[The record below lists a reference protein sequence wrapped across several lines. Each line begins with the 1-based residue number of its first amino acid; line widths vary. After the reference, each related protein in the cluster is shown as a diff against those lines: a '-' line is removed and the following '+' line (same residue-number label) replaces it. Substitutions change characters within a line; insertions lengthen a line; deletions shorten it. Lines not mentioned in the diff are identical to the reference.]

1 MKVIINENQKGL
13 LFDNGVLKNILNPG
27 KYNVFF
33 GKTIEKLQLSDEI
46 APQSCTVQ
54 KILDYC
60 PGAKA
65 MISEVTVK
73 NGEVCLHYVNGVYD
87 GCLTAGQHAFWSEF
101 GQHEFK
107 IISTDEPKI
116 TDVPAVIVTKLV
128 PGVVNEINIGDGCSA
143 VIYYDGKAAEY
154 VSAGRYFYW
163 NGAVKVTCKIYDMRI
178 HTLNISGQ
186 EILTKDKV
194 GLRVNFVANWRITD
208 YIKLNEL
215 YPNIEQTLYTAAQLA
230 LRDYLG
236 QKTMDELL
244 ANREALGTEILNDL
258 KERTEDAFV
267 EIMSAGIKDIILP
280 GEITAIMNT
289 VLAAEKRAQANV
301 ITRREEVASTRS
313 LLNTAKL
320 MDENETLR
328 RLKELEY
335 IERICEHVGEI
346 TVDARSG
353 LIDQLGQI
361 LGKTDNKQG
370 KTK

>member
-33 GKTIEKLQLSDEI
+33 GKTIEKLPLCDEI
-46 APQSCTVQ
+46 IPQNCTVQ

-65 MISEVTVK
+65 MISDVTVK
-73 NGEVCLHYVNGVYD
+73 NGEVCLHYVNGVFSE
-87 GCLTAGQHAFWSEF
+87 CLTAGQHAFWSEY
-101 GQHEFK
+101 GQHEFEV
-107 IISTDEPKI
+107 ISTSDPKI
-116 TDVPAVIVTKLV
+116 TTVPAVIAAQLDENIVKQVEV
-128 PGVVNEINIGDGCSA
+128 PEGYNAIV
-143 VIYYDGKAAEY
+143 YYEGKAAEY
-154 VSAGRYFYW
+154 LEPGRYFYW
-163 NGAVKVTCKIYDMRI
+163 RGAVKVYCNFYDMRI
-178 HTLNISGQ
+178 QTTSISGQ

-194 GLRVNFVANWRITD
+194 GLRVNFVMNWRIAD
-208 YIKLNEL
+208 YVKLSEQ
-215 YPNIEQTLYTAAQLA
+215 YPNINDTLYTAAQLA

-236 QKTMDELL
+236 TKTMDELL
-244 ANREALGTEILNDL
+244 ANREQIGSAILADL
-258 KERTEDAFV
+258 KERTEDVFV
-267 EIMSAGIKDIILP
+267 EIISAGIKDIILP

-361 LGKTDNKQG
+361 LGKEGSG
-370 KTK
+370 KAK